1 MTHEEFIKTLNE
13 KGYSYEQPHSKIVVT
28 VKGEVY
34 LDSLTHLP
42 PGVAFNNEGLVWLHS
57 LTHLPPGVA
66 FNNKGGVSLASLTH
80 LPPGVAFNNEGLV
93 WLPSLTHLPPGV
105 EFNNKGG
112 VYLGSLGIDT
122 REWAGNIKG
131 INGVRLLNL
140 MIKRGMFK

>member
-1 MTHEEFIKTLNE
+1 MTHEEFIKALNE

-28 VKGEVY
+28 EKGGVW
-34 LDSLTHLP
+34 LSSLTHLP
-42 PGVAFNNEGLVWLHS
+42 PGVEFNNKGLVSLGS

-80 LPPGVAFNNEGLV
+80 LPPGVEFNNVGVVSLG
-93 WLPSLTHLPPGV
+93 SLTHLPPGV
-105 EFNNKGG
+105 EFNNRGG
-112 VYLGSLGIDT
+112 IYLGSLGIDT
-122 REWAGNIKG
+122 REWAGNIGG